1 MPINHNIIKS
11 QIIFFYFGL
20 TRKREIKDLE
30 TLSHSLNEILN
41 LLKTLLYDCDDTKE
55 IDIYVS
61 YFILLYKLIAYT
73 RDINGGKGERDLT
86 YMMIDI
92 WYQHFPILAKNML
105 KIIPEN
111 YGSWKDLKYFC
122 KYTKHTEC
130 IDYCIELWNIQLEK
144 DIQNQCQTISY
155 VSKWIPRE
163 KSAFGWLFEKSAL
176 EWQTRQYSTDPKKEY
191 RKILSLLNQ
200 RLNTPQIKETERKW
214 SEIIPERTSVTTR
227 SKQYHTFIN
236 TNQKLQKERIQCQY
250 NFERYYNN
258 NNNTQSKSKSKSFHL
273 GEYIKNPHI
282 QNQKY
287 WNEIKKDILY
297 SNHKPKYL
305 LPIVNIS
312 IPTCGLEDAIGIG
325 CMISEISAI
334 KNRIVV
340 YDQNATWLNLTGLD
354 LAMKIKK
361 IKERRIMEGKSNLS
375 NAIQLIQSTNI
386 DISNTILVIISDFST
401 ETYDTLELQNK
412 IIYWN
417 IGSKPPIY
425 QQIPEQ
431 SICISGTSSSILHL
445 FPFKPTITVTN
456 DSFETYS
463 FINHLVNHPKYVK
476 VEEFFQQK
484 IK

>member
-1 MPINHNIIKS
+1 MSTNHNIIKS
-11 QIIFFYFGL
+11 QIILFYFGL

-30 TLSHSLNEILN
+30 TLSHTLNEILN
-41 LLKTLLYDCDDTKE
+41 LLKTLLYECDDTKE

-73 RDINGGKGERDLT
+73 RDINEGKGERDLT

-105 KIIPEN
+105 KIIPEK

-144 DIQNQCQTISY
+144 DISQHPLQPISY

-163 KSAFGWLFEKSAL
+163 KSAFGWLFEKSVL
-176 EWQTRQYSTDPKKEY
+176 EWQTRQYSSNPKKEY
-191 RKILSLLNQ
+191 RQILSLLNQ
-200 RLNTPQIKETERKW
+200 RINTVQIKETQRKW
-214 SEIIPERTSVTTR
+214 SEIVPEITSVTTR

-236 TNQKLQKERIQCQY
+236 TNNNIQNERIECQY

-258 NNNTQSKSKSKSFHL
+258 NNIQTKSKNKSFHL

-297 SNHKPKYL
+297 SNHKSKYL

-312 IPTCGLEDAIGIG
+312 ISTCCLEDAIGIG

-334 KNRIVV
+334 KNRIIV
-340 YDQNATWLNLTGLD
+340 YDQHATWINLTGLD
-354 LAMKIKK
+354 LPMKIKK
-361 IKERRIMEGKSNLS
+361 IKERRIMQGKSNLS
-375 NAIQLIQSTNI
+375 NAIQLIQSP
-386 DISNTILVIISDFST
+386 DISNDIILVIISDFST
-401 ETYDTLELQNK
+401 ETYDTTNLQNK

-417 IGSKPPIY
+417 IGSKPPIC
-425 QQIPEQ
+425 QQIPEK
-431 SICISGTSSSILHL
+431 SIFISGTSSSIL
-445 FPFKPTITVTN
+445 KTITENNDTYTFITN
-456 DSFETYS
+456 
-463 FINHLVNHPKYVK
+463 LVNQPRYVK

-484 IK
+484 IMDE